1 MKRKQKIVTLQ
12 KPENLYIGYRLY
24 FSVLDNKSDCFGY
37 YQNGK
42 LYYDT
47 LPEEMRVTW
56 KHSETLPA
64 AAYDYISVLA
74 RNDSLRD
81 VCPLELKEDFDK
93 VDSKMRAFYK
103 SFLISQVSLDENCFF
118 DLVPQQ
124 FLLDYYSVREQ
135 IMKYIYENTPK
146 TENYDYDCRLHEM
159 LQEISTNLIKLD
171 QDFIDRCYYKK
182 KLRDLRTKN
191 RVQYKQYGT
200 VTGRLS
206 VTSDSFPIMTLDK
219 EYRKVVLPTQDWILE
234 LDYNAA
240 ELRVFLGLS
249 GHEQPQGDLHKWNS
263 TFLKTDRQQ
272 AKRSVIA
279 YMYGSRNYDVGEL
292 EALYNVKS
300 VKKEHFN
307 PEKEEIV
314 NLFGRKIRS
323 DEFHAVNYTIQS
335 TAAEIALRNTL
346 KIYHLLKDRKSSVK
360 FCLHDSIIIDFSD
373 EDRDLIHEIRDTF
386 SKTPLGV
393 FPCNIR
399 AGKNFG
405 EMKELKVG

>member
-1 MKRKQKIVTLQ
+1 M
-12 KPENLYIGYRLY
+12 Y
-24 FSVLDNKSDCFGY
+24 FSVLDNKKDCFGF
-37 YQNGK
+37 YQDGK
-42 LYYDT
+42 LYYDS
-47 LPEEMRVTW
+47 PPDEMKVTW
-56 KHSETLPA
+56 KHSETLSPGL
-64 AAYDYISVLA
+64 YEYISVLA
-74 RNDSLRD
+74 RADSIAD

-93 VDSKMRAFYK
+93 VDSKLRAFYR
-103 SFLISQVSLDENCFF
+103 SFLTSQVSLEENCFF

-135 IMKYIYENTPK
+135 VMKHVYENTPK
-146 TENYDYDCRLHEM
+146 TENYTYDCRLHEM
-159 LQEISTNLIKLD
+159 LQEISTIPIKLD
-171 QDFIDRCYYKK
+171 QEFINRYYYKK
-182 KLRDLRTKN
+182 KLRDMNVRN
-191 RVQYKQYGT
+191 RIQYKQFSS

-206 VTSDSFPIMTLDK
+206 VTPSSFPIMTLDK
-219 EYRKVVLPTQDWILE
+219 ELRNVVLPTNDWILE
-234 LDYNAA
+234 IDYNAA

-373 EDRDLIHEIRDTF
+373 EDRDLIYEIRDTF
-386 SKTPLGV
+386 AQTPLGV
-393 FPCNIR
+393 FPCR
-399 AGKNFG
+399 VGAGKNFG
-405 EMKELKVG
+405 EVKELKIG